1 MGGRAIVDATISV
14 SYLLSFPVQ
23 QLRQHAQEIK
33 NMSKTLAGNAVIG
46 QSGGPTAVINQ
57 SMVGCIEVLRSCDAI
72 GKILGARHAV
82 SGIVKND
89 FIDLTDIPQDRLDRI
104 ANTPSSA
111 LGSSRD
117 KPDKEYC
124 KKIFDRFAENDVR
137 YFFYIGGNDSSDT
150 ARIVN
155 EMARDEGY
163 DLRAFHVP
171 KTIDNDLEHNDHTP
185 GFPSAARF
193 VAQALMGDQ
202 LDNAALPGIKVDI
215 IMGRH
220 AGFLTAASVMAR
232 NREGDGPH
240 LIYVPEVAF
249 DLDQFIVDV
258 DRAYTKHGRCIIAI
272 SEGIHDAD
280 GNPIATKLADTVE
293 KDAHGNVQLSGT
305 GALGDYLVG
314 LIKQRLGEGLR
325 VRADT
330 FGYLQR
336 SFAGCVSEVD
346 QREAR
351 ASARLAAELAI
362 EGVEHGSI
370 AIQRVS
376 DDPYQVEY
384 KRIELSD
391 VAGKTRTLPLEYIV
405 DGCDI
410 APSFRTYLAPLL
422 GELPP
427 IEQF

>member
-1 MGGRAIVDATISV
+1 
-14 SYLLSFPVQ
+14 
-23 QLRQHAQEIK
+23 
-33 NMSKTLAGNAVIG
+33 MSKTLAGNAVIG

-57 SMVGCIEVLRSCDAI
+57 SLVGCIEGLRTCDAI
-72 GKILGARHAV
+72 GKVLGAHHAV
-82 SGIVKND
+82 RGIVEND
-89 FIDLTDIPQDRLDRI
+89 FIDLTEIPQARLDRI

-117 KPDKEYC
+117 KPDADYC
-124 KKIFDRFAENDVR
+124 RKIFDSFAKNDVR

-155 EMARDEGY
+155 EMASQEGY
-163 DLRAFHVP
+163 ELRAFHIP

-220 AGFLTAASVMAR
+220 AGFLTAASMLAR
-232 NREGDGPH
+232 TREGDGPH
-240 LIYVPEVAF
+240 LIYVPEVSF
-249 DLDQFIVDV
+249 DLDRFIADV
-258 DRAYTKHGRCIIAI
+258 DRVYTKQGRCIVAV
-272 SEGIHDAD
+272 SEGIHDTD
-280 GNPIATKLADTVE
+280 GNSIAAQLAETVE

-305 GALGDYLVG
+305 GALGDHLVG
-314 LIKQRLGEGLR
+314 LIKQRLGADLR

-346 QREAR
+346 RQEAR
-351 ASARLAAELAI
+351 ASARKAAELAI

-376 DDPYQVEY
+376 DAPYEVEY
-384 KRIELSD
+384 KRVELSD
-391 VAGKTRTLPLEYIV
+391 VAGKTRTLPLEYVV

-410 APSFRTYLAPLL
+410 APSFRTYLEPLV
-422 GELPP
+422 GDLPP
-427 IEQF
+427 IEQL

>member
-1 MGGRAIVDATISV
+1 
-14 SYLLSFPVQ
+14 
-23 QLRQHAQEIK
+23 
-33 NMSKTLAGNAVIG
+33 MSKTLAGNAVIG

-57 SMVGCIEVLRSCDAI
+57 SLVGCIEGLRTCDAI
-72 GKILGARHAV
+72 GKVLGAHHAV
-82 SGIVKND
+82 RGIVEND
-89 FIDLTDIPQDRLDRI
+89 FIDLTEIPQARLDRI

-117 KPDKEYC
+117 KPDADYC
-124 KKIFDRFAENDVR
+124 RKIFDSFAKNDVR

-155 EMARDEGY
+155 EMASQEGY
-163 DLRAFHVP
+163 ELRAFHIP

-220 AGFLTAASVMAR
+220 AGFLTAASMLAR
-232 NREGDGPH
+232 TRDGDGPH
-240 LIYVPEVAF
+240 LIYVPEVSF
-249 DLDQFIVDV
+249 DLDRFIADV
-258 DRAYTKHGRCIIAI
+258 DRVYAKQGRCIVAV
-272 SEGIHDAD
+272 SEGIHDAE
-280 GNPIATKLADTVE
+280 GNSIAAQLAETVE

-305 GALGDYLVG
+305 GALGDHLVG
-314 LIKQRLGEGLR
+314 LIKQRLGADLR

-346 QREAR
+346 RREAR
-351 ASARLAAELAI
+351 ASARKAAELAI
-362 EGVEHGSI
+362 EGVENGSI
-370 AIQRVS
+370 AIQRLS
-376 DDPYQVEY
+376 DAPYEVEY
-384 KRIELSD
+384 KRVELSD
-391 VAGKTRTLPLEYIV
+391 VAGKTRTLPLEYVV

-410 APSFRTYLAPLL
+410 APSFRTYLEPLV

-427 IEQF
+427 IEQL